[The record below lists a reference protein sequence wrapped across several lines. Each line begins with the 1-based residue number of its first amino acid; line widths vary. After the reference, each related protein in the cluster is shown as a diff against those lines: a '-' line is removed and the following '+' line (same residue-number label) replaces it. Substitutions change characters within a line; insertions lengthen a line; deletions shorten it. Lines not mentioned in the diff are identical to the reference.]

1 MNYLVRAVACTLIF
15 CGCILQTAAQDKK
28 NHTPAPVKGILDLRN
43 YDLSSRP
50 VSLNGEWEFYWDQ
63 LLHPASS
70 FNQPDFVNFPSLWK
84 KQKVNGKNLPS
95 QGYATYALTI
105 LLPKEKPIL
114 GFSIPDVYSAYK
126 LFVNG
131 TLMAQNGNP
140 SANPEEA
147 MPFWTSRT
155 ISVPSSDT
163 LRVVMQVAN
172 YWHYKGGT
180 YKSIAIGSR
189 EKIVRAYYMHA
200 AFDLVLSGCL
210 FMGGLFFFG
219 LFLFG
224 RHDKTILFFSLFC
237 MMYSYRMIGTDLY
250 ILHALFPNVNWF
262 ITIRIE
268 YLTLVLSIGLFAQY
282 TRLLYPQEG
291 YKWAWKLMLIIC
303 GVYAATIILLKP
315 IWFTGLLPNFL
326 VTTFAFIAYG
336 TYIYIQAFRHRR
348 PGSSY
353 ALLSSGVMLLV
364 FLIINLQYFEVVQPL
379 KGLIFGGYIAFFFLQ
394 SMVLSHRF
402 SERLKKAA
410 EDAQQA
416 LKAKSAFLSN
426 MSHEIRT
433 PLNSVIGMAYLL
445 QRNKPR
451 ADQQK
456 NLDVLMFSG
465 KNLLSIV
472 NNILDYNKIEEG
484 KIQFEHVLMDL
495 PAIAHNIVAGLQSMA
510 DDKRILLHVHVD
522 ARLTRKVKGDPTRTS
537 QVITNLL
544 HNAIKFTKEGSV
556 LLELRVDRISGRD
569 ITVTVSVS
577 DTGIGIQKEKW
588 QVIFDRFTQADSST
602 SRKYGGTGLGLAIC
616 NKILQL
622 QGVELKMKSELKK
635 GSCFYFSQTFEM
647 SAENVDAISFIPLLP
662 EQTKPFKGIS
672 ILLVEDNPMN
682 VLVAQTF
689 LERCG
694 AHIDVAT
701 NGIEALKAF
710 NRKKHRLVL
719 MDLDMPEMDGYEAT
733 RRLRM
738 QGEKLPVIA
747 LTASLP
753 NEIEKEV
760 YEAGLTNIIVKPFNP
775 DDLFRV
781 LLQYM
786 SDEKIVV

>member
-1 MNYLVRAVACTLIF
+1 MNHLVRAIACTLILS
-15 CGCILQTAAQDKK
+15 GSLLQTAARDKK
-28 NHTPAPVKGILDLRN
+28 NRTPAPVKGIVDLRN
-43 YDLSSRP
+43 YNLSSSP
-50 VSLNGEWEFYWDQ
+50 VSLNGEWEFYWKQ
-63 LLHPASS
+63 LIQPGSASR
-70 FNQPDFVNFPSLWK
+70 DTAFVNFPSLWK
-84 KQKVNGKNLPS
+84 KQRFNGTQLTS
-95 QGYATYALTI
+95 QGYGTYAVTI
-105 LLPKEKPIL
+105 LLPKEKPLL
-114 GFSIPDVYSAYK
+114 GLGIPDVYSSYK

-131 TLMAQNGNP
+131 ILMAQNGEP
-140 SANPEEA
+140 SADPDKA
-147 MPFWTSRT
+147 IPFWTSRT
-155 ISVPSSDT
+155 ITVPSSDT
-163 LRVVMQVAN
+163 LRLVLQVAN
-172 YWHYKGGT
+172 YWHTKGGT

-189 EKIVRAYYMHA
+189 EKIVQAYYMHA

-219 LFLFG
+219 LFMFG
-224 RHDKTILFFSLFC
+224 RDKTILFFSLFC
-237 MMYSYRMIGTDLY
+237 MVYSYRMVGTDLY
-250 ILHALFPNVNWF
+250 ILHALFPNLNWF
-262 ITIRIE
+262 VTIRIE
-268 YLTLVLSIGLFAQY
+268 YLALVLSIGLFAQY

-291 YKWAWKLMLIIC
+291 SSWAWKVMLFIC
-303 GVYAATIILLKP
+303 GVYGATVIFLKP

-326 VTTFAFIAYG
+326 GTTFAFIAYG
-336 TYIYIQAFRHRR
+336 TYIYIQAYRHRR

-364 FLIINLQYFEVVQPL
+364 FFIINLQYFEVVQPL

-394 SMVLSHRF
+394 SMVLSYRF
-402 SERLKKAA
+402 SETLKKAA

-451 ADQQK
+451 PDQQK
-456 NLDVLMFSG
+456 NLEVLMFSG

-484 KIQFEHVLMDL
+484 KIQFENVLMDI
-495 PAIAHNIVAGLQSMA
+495 PAIARNIVAGMQSMA
-510 DDKRILLHVHVD
+510 DDKRILLHVHID
-522 ARLTRKVKGDPTRTS
+522 GRLTRKVKGDPTRMS

-569 ITVTVSVS
+569 ITVTTSVS
-577 DTGIGIQKEKW
+577 DTGIGIPEDKW
-588 QVIFDRFTQADSST
+588 QLIFDRFTQADSST
-602 SRKYGGTGLGLAIC
+602 SRKYGGAGLGLAIC
-616 NKILQL
+616 NKILEL
-622 QGVELKMKSELKK
+622 QGVKLRMTSELKK
-635 GSCFYFSQTFEM
+635 GSCFYFTQTFEM
-647 SAENVDAISFIPLLP
+647 STENVEAITSIPLLP
-662 EQTKPFKGIS
+662 EQSKPFKGIS
-672 ILLVEDNPMN
+672 MLLVEDNPMN

-701 NGIEALKAF
+701 NGMEALKLF

-733 RRLRM
+733 RRLRQ
-738 QGEKLPVIA
+738 QGETLPVIA

-753 NEIEKEV
+753 NEIEKKV

-786 SDEKIVV
+786 NQERLVV